1 METVRQGAKRVQHFL
16 GLSSPIPV
24 YFAGAVLVGTVT
36 LWLLR
41 KYFAGGACRN
51 KNRLDGKT
59 VIITGANTGIGKETA
74 IELAKRGAKIYMGC
88 RSTQRGE
95 KALEEVKASSG
106 SKEVFLLKI
115 DLASKR
121 SVREFADNF
130 LSRESHLHILINNAG
145 IMQVPEGRTEDGFER
160 QIGTNHLG
168 HFYLT
173 YLLLDTLKKSAPS
186 RIINVASLAH
196 AFSKIDLDDLNITK
210 VKYSSTTAYGNSKEA
225 NMLHALELARRLKGT
240 GVTAYSLHPGAV
252 HTELHREW
260 NFLLAVSA
268 FQSIDSCMVSM
279 VVPGIYPIKFAA
291 TNLSHEHACSW
302 NMLAN
307 YHKV

>member
-1 METVRQGAKRVQHFL
+1 MEPVRLGAERVQNIL
-16 GLSSPIPV
+16 GLSSPTPV
-24 YFAGAVLVGTVT
+24 YLAGAVIVGTAT

-41 KYFAGGACRN
+41 KFFAGGACRN
-51 KNRLDGKT
+51 KNRLDEKT

-95 KALEEVKASSG
+95 KALEEVKSSSG

-121 SVREFADNF
+121 SIREFVDNF

-160 QIGTNHLG
+160 HIGTNHLG

-173 YLLLDTLKKSAPS
+173 YLLLNTLKKSAPS
-186 RIINVASLAH
+186 RIINVASGGH
-196 AFSKIDLDDLNITK
+196 MFSKIDLDDLNITK
-210 VKYSSTTAYGNSKEA
+210 VKYNPLTAYGNSKEA
-225 NMLHALELARRLKGT
+225 NMLHVLELARRLKGT

-252 HTELHREW
+252 NTELQREW
-260 NFLLAVSA
+260 SFLSIVS
-268 FQSIDSCMVSM
+268 
-279 VVPGIYPIKFAA
+279 
-291 TNLSHEHACSW
+291 T
-302 NMLAN
+302 
-307 YHKV
+307 

>member
-1 METVRQGAKRVQHFL
+1 METVDHGVENLQNLL
-16 GLSSPIPV
+16 GLSSPTPV
-24 YFAGAVLVGTVT
+24 YLAGAVIVGTAT

-41 KYFAGGACRN
+41 KFFAGGACRN

-95 KALEEVKASSG
+95 KALEEVKSSSG

-121 SVREFADNF
+121 SIREFADNF

-160 QIGTNHLG
+160 HIGTNHLG
-168 HFYLT
+168 PFYLT
-173 YLLLDTLKKSAPS
+173 NVLLDTLKKSSPS
-186 RIINVASLAH
+186 RIINVASMAH
-196 AFSKIDLDDLNITK
+196 AASKIDLNDLNITK
-210 VKYSSTTAYGNSKEA
+210 VKYNPTTAYGNSKEA
-225 NMLHALELARRLKGT
+225 NMLHALELDRRLKGT
-240 GVTAYSLHPGAV
+240 GVTAYSLHPGV
-252 HTELHREW
+252 VDTELLREW
-260 NFLLAVSA
+260 GPLFWVSTA
-268 FQSIDSCMVSM
+268 IGSYIMNTGVLEVSDF
-279 VVPGIYPIKFAA
+279 V
-291 TNLSHEHACSW
+291 C
-302 NMLAN
+302 
-307 YHKV
+307 